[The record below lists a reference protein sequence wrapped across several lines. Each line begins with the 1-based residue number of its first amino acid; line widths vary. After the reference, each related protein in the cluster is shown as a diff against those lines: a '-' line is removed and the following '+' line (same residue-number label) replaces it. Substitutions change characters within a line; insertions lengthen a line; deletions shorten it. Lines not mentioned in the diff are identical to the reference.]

1 MYNLWTKNLSTAS
14 KLIFVILR
22 SCLQPKY
29 GLHYKFWG
37 RKYNTAE
44 LTFQGSCCLGHSQ
57 MQGIKCCDAWPRKLP
72 TDWLAPEQY
81 LLLDQNK
88 QKLDASYQP
97 HIISETSTWP
107 LGGLLRWKVS
117 IPQDHTCQQTERMRK
132 DTALVRV
139 CDYWIPGGLAARE
152 SERSECST
160 GRHRERKGYSTDER
174 QSPTS
179 STLTV
184 LSPVDLTS
192 TSPLMCPDRWW
203 NKPKKTERGLPSVLP

>member
-1 MYNLWTKNLSTAS
+1 M
-14 KLIFVILR
+14 
-22 SCLQPKY
+22 

-117 IPQDHTCQQTERMRK
+117 IPQDHTCQQKERMQQRHSLSEGVWLLNTWSLSCKRIWKKWVQYRK
-132 DTALVRV
+132 TQ
-139 CDYWIPGGLAARE
+139 
-152 SERSECST
+152 
-160 GRHRERKGYSTDER
+160 RERDTRLMSV
-174 QSPTS
+174 SPPYPPH
-179 STLTV
+179 L
-184 LSPVDLTS
+184 PFC
-192 TSPLMCPDRWW
+192 PLWI
-203 NKPKKTERGLPSVLP
+203 